1 MLNIKI
7 KSIIAVT
14 LILALFLGIG
24 LVSASDVSIDDSTNL
39 KDNNNNLEITTN
51 NNINDNADENI
62 GNNNDNG
69 NVEPVN
75 PTTTGS
81 NEEPVKVKT
90 TVSNSNKQNNTVTT
104 QSSTVS
110 KTAKSAKE
118 NLKIVNHTN
127 FVKNGTELHLY
138 LRDSNNKGV
147 DDKTLHISFNGKT
160 YKRITANKGGFS
172 ILINSNNLIETMK
185 ITFKGDSKYNNFTK
199 TLRFYVDPSGSL
211 VVGNKKVLTDGY
223 LRIYLTNTKKSVANK
238 TIEITIGKKK
248 YTKQTSAEGFVV
260 FKPKLS
266 VGTHNIV
273 VQYGKYV
280 LIKAVKCI
288 EGTVSNPLEK
298 VIPTINGVPD
308 IDVMPGHYVMANPS
322 GKYTL
327 TKEQYKL
334 SIQLDSYYLFLYNK
348 LSKYT
353 TFKTKA
359 CPTINHVIQREKWNV
374 IERELNTKLVKMINK
389 KNYWPSSITVSLA
402 GKAFTYCEVRDVQNT
417 EYTCGPTSASVCTQ
431 ALRSYYSEYYFQKKA
446 HVVSGVN
453 IPVLKKAI
461 EDTGFAAEY
470 FYTNSFDSALKQ
482 VAKGG
487 CALIAYL
494 PNHYV
499 SIIDV
504 SKDGK
509 KVLVSNSY
517 GKYNEGGKNKVPTG
531 WVSLKYF
538 KTKFAGVGLTVK
550 LNYKLK
556 NTKVKTRVNNM
567 YLTMGANWTRQNTN
581 EKLLDTK

>member
-7 KSIIAVT
+7 KLIIAVT
-14 LILALFLGIG
+14 LILGLFLALG
-24 LVSASDVSIDDSTNL
+24 LVSASDVSMDDYTNI

-51 NNINDNADENI
+51 NNINE
-62 GNNNDNG
+62 NNDKDFGNDNVND
-69 NVEPVN
+69 NVEGVN
-75 PTTTGS
+75 PTTPS
-81 NEEPVKVKT
+81 NNRESIKDKT
-90 TVSNSNKQNNTVTT
+90 ATLDSLIQNNTITS

-110 KTAKSAKE
+110 KTSTSAKK

-127 FVKNGTELHLY
+127 FVKNGNEYHLY
-138 LRDSNNKGV
+138 LRDANNKGI
-147 DDKTLHISFNGKT
+147 DNKTLYINFNGKT
-160 YKRITANKGGFS
+160 YKKTTANKGAFS
-172 ILINSNNLIETMK
+172 ILINSNNPIETMD
-185 ITFKGDSKYNNFTK
+185 ITFKGDSKYNKFTK
-199 TLRFYVDPSGSL
+199 TLTFYVDPSTAL
-211 VVGNKKVLTDGY
+211 VVGNKKVLTDGF

-238 TIEITIGKKK
+238 TIKISIENKK
-248 YTKQTSAEGFVV
+248 YTKKTSAEGFVV

-280 LIKAVKCI
+280 LIKAVNCI
-288 EGTVSNPLEK
+288 KGTVLNPLEK
-298 VIPTINGVPD
+298 VIPTINGVPN

-334 SIQLDSYYLFLYNK
+334 TIQLDSYYLFLYNK

-359 CPTINHVIQREKWNV
+359 CPTINHIIQREKWNV
-374 IERELNTKLVKMINK
+374 IERALNVMLVKKNK
-389 KNYWPSSITVSLA
+389 KTYWPSSITVSLA
-402 GKAFTYCEVRDVQNT
+402 GKAYTYCEVRDVQNT
-417 EYTCGPTSASVCTQ
+417 EYTCGPTSASVCSQ
-431 ALRSYYSEYYFQKKA
+431 ALRNYYSEYYFQKKA

-470 FYTNSFDSALKQ
+470 FYTDSFNSALKKLG
-482 VAKGG
+482 KGG

-499 SIIDV
+499 SIIDI

-509 KVLVSNSY
+509 KILVSNSY

-550 LNYKLK
+550 LNYKIK
-556 NTKVKTRVNNM
+556 NKKVIQRVKNM
-567 YLTMGANWTRQNTN
+567 YLTMGSNWIRQNTK